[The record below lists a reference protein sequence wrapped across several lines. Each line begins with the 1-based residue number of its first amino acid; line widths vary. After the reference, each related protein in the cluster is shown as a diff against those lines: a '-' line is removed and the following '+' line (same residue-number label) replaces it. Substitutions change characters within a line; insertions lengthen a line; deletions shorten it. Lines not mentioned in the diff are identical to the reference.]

1 MSIKQNE
8 KIKIGLVQISCST
21 IDGSLFIPYSIGL
34 LQAYFNKHSLQA
46 SKYQFIKPIVT
57 ERSISKAVQTLSE
70 ADIIAFSTYV
80 WNANISL
87 LIAETIKQKNP
98 NVLIIFGGPYVPS
111 DASEFLKLNQ
121 FIDLLIHGEGE
132 RAFMDFLEKYPQKD
146 WGVIA
151 GARYIDESGSY
162 IENSE
167 NSEVKD
173 IDRIPSPYL
182 EGVFDHLLDP
192 NKINNWVGVWETN
205 RGCPYHCSF
214 CEWGNSLNLKLREFS
229 VDRLYGE
236 INWFSEYKIKL
247 LCCCDA
253 NFGLLERDIKIAR
266 QIADNKLRTGY
277 PYSVYVQNAKN
288 STQRNYEIHK
298 CFVDSGLTTTIGL
311 SFQSLDQV
319 TLNNIKRSNI
329 NIDSFITLQTLFN
342 QLGAS
347 TYCELILGL
356 PGETYD
362 SFVDGVCYLVENG
375 QHNSIRANNLT
386 VLPNSEM
393 ASDEYMKLYKIETV
407 SSMLINPGQQMI
419 NGSDDTYEK
428 QELVC
433 STSTMTRHDWASS
446 RVFSWLLSFM
456 YFEKA
461 LWIPMFL
468 YFKINGVGFRKMI
481 ETVMNAN
488 DNYPILKEVTDMLF
502 KQAVNIQQ
510 GEPEYYY
517 SKDWLGVFWPVGK
530 YVYLKLL
537 FEDKLDRFYEEF
549 KMAVSVNEN
558 VKLKN
563 SLSNI
568 IDQAYILNHELLK
581 SQRHPA
587 DYSKT
592 ISVSY
597 NYLESFEKLRQ
608 GQWATLETTEI
619 TLKIISGNSQNKNE
633 QVSFNSW
640 LEEILHEGFIYKVRS
655 N

>member
-1 MSIKQNE
+1 MQNKQNK
-8 KIKIGLVQISCST
+8 KIKIGLVQIACST

-34 LQAYFNKHSLQA
+34 LQSYFNKYSLQA
-46 SKYQFIKPIVT
+46 SKYEFIKPIVT
-57 ERSISKAVQTLSE
+57 ERSISKAVKILSD

-80 WNANISL
+80 WNGKISQS
-87 LIAETIKQKNP
+87 IAESIKQNNP
-98 NVLIIFGGPYVPS
+98 EVTIIFGGPYVPS
-111 DASEFLKLNQ
+111 DASEFLKRNR
-121 FIDLLIHGEGE
+121 FIDLLICGEGE
-132 RAFMDFLEKYPQKD
+132 IAFMKFLENYTYKAWNIVP
-146 WGVIA
+146 GV
-151 GARYIDESGSY
+151 RYIDDSNIYRESREN
-162 IENSE
+162 IEVPNINS
-167 NSEVKD
+167 
-173 IDRIPSPYL
+173 IPSPYL
-182 EGVFDHLLDP
+182 EGVFDHLFDP
-192 NKINNWVGVWETN
+192 DTNKNWVGVWETN
-205 RGCPYHCSF
+205 RGCPYHCTF
-214 CEWGNSLNLKLREFS
+214 CEWGNSSNLKLRKFNI
-229 VDRLYGE
+229 DRLYGE
-236 INWFSEYKIKL
+236 INWFSKYKIKL

-253 NFGLLERDIKIAR
+253 NFGLLERDIKIAK
-266 QIADNKLRTGY
+266 QIADNRLRTGY
-277 PYSVYVQNAKN
+277 PFSVYVQNAKN

-311 SFQSLDQV
+311 SFQSLDQA

-342 QLGAS
+342 QLGKS

-362 SFVDGVCYLVENG
+362 SFVDGVCNLVENG

-386 VLPNSEM
+386 VLPNSEL
-393 ASDEYMKLYKIETV
+393 ASDEYMDLYQIETV
-407 SSMLINPGQQMI
+407 SSMLINPGQQLI
-419 NGSDDTYEK
+419 TGRDDTYEI

-433 STSTMTRHDWASS
+433 STSTMTRHEWASS

-456 YFEKA
+456 YFEKS
-461 LWIPMFL
+461 LWIPMFV
-468 YFKINGVGFRKMI
+468 YFKLYGVGFRKMI
-481 ETVMNAN
+481 EAVMKAN

-510 GEPEYYY
+510 GEPEYFY

-537 FEDKLDRFYEEF
+537 FEDKLDSFYEEF

-558 VKLKN
+558 VNLKN

-568 IDQAYILNHELLK
+568 IDQAYVLNHELLK
-581 SQRHPA
+581 SHRNPN

-608 GQWATLETTEI
+608 GQCATLEKNEI
-619 TLKIISGNSQNKNE
+619 SIKIISGDSPNKNE
-633 QVSFNSW
+633 EFSFDSW
-640 LEEILHEGFIYKVRS
+640 LEEILREGFIYKVRT